1 MSTFTTY
8 YVIFVWLFF
17 SSFLF
22 LELLWR
28 SLEQFWF
35 LHCPG
40 QLDRYYHGWTER
52 KSKDSSVLLTISLSL
67 SLSSSLLYFSQLSYL
82 SSHHVFWLSE
92 YFPKRFFDTHV
103 QNYFRD
109 PWNVFD
115 FVIVLGSFT
124 DIVYSEI
131 SVSISPVD
139 MIPLSHNIT
148 NTFTVV
154 SRK

>member
-1 MSTFTTY
+1 M
-8 YVIFVWLFF
+8 
-17 SSFLF
+17 
-22 LELLWR
+22 
-28 SLEQFWF
+28 
-35 LHCPG
+35 
-40 QLDRYYHGWTER
+40 
-52 KSKDSSVLLTISLSL
+52 
-67 SLSSSLLYFSQLSYL
+67 
-82 SSHHVFWLSE
+82 
-92 YFPKRFFDTHV
+92 FFDCRNISQNEFFDKHV

-139 MIPLSHNIT
+139 MKPLSHNIT
-148 NTFTVV
+148 HIFTFV